1 MQRQIR
7 NLTLA
12 AMLLA
17 LGLVLPLVTGN
28 IPRVGNL
35 LLPMHLPV
43 FLGGLL
49 LGWQYGLLLGAVLPL
64 MRSLLFGMPPLY
76 PVALAMT
83 FELATYGAVA
93 GALYRRSPW
102 KCLRALYRALL
113 LAMFAGRAAWGIA
126 EVALLGMA
134 GKTFPRRGV
143 LECSSGHSPPAHH
156 DSECD
161 ACVASNGDKRF
172 VRRRRRC
179 VRCQWIILR
188 AFLTCC
194 LRIPGADFC
203 LRSTGAVLPERQRW
217 QRDCSVFCL
226 AM

>member
-49 LGWQYGLLLGAVLPL
+49 LGWQYGLILGAVLPL

-76 PVALAMT
+76 PVAMT

-113 LAMFAGRAAWGIA
+113 LAMFAGRAVWGIA

-134 GKTFPRRGV
+134 GKTFTWQMFLAG
-143 LECSSGHSPPAHH
+143 
-156 DSECD
+156 
-161 ACVASNGDKRF
+161 
-172 VRRRRRC
+172 
-179 VRCQWIILR
+179 
-188 AFLTCC
+188 AFLNAVPGI
-194 LRIPGADFC
+194 LLQLILIPSVMLTLHRTGISGLFGADA
-203 LRSTGAVLPERQRW
+203 GARAVNG
-217 QRDCSVFCL
+217 
-226 AM
+226 

>member
-17 LGLVLPLVTGN
+17 LGLILPLVTGN
-28 IPRVGNL
+28 IPRVGNM

-49 LGWQYGLLLGAVLPL
+49 LGWQYGLILGAVLPL

-113 LAMFAGRAAWGIA
+113 LAMFAGRAVWGIA
-126 EVALLGMA
+126 EIALLGMA
-134 GKTFPRRGV
+134 GETFTWQMFLNAVPGILLQLILIPSIMLALHRTGI
-143 LECSSGHSPPAHH
+143 SGL
-156 DSECD
+156 
-161 ACVASNGDKRF
+161 F
-172 VRRRRRC
+172 
-179 VRCQWIILR
+179 
-188 AFLTCC
+188 
-194 LRIPGADFC
+194 GADAGV
-203 LRSTGAVLPERQRW
+203 RAANG
-217 QRDCSVFCL
+217 
-226 AM
+226 

>member
-17 LGLVLPLVTGN
+17 LGLILPLVTGN
-28 IPRVGNL
+28 IPRVGNM

-49 LGWQYGLLLGAVLPL
+49 LGWQYGLILGAVLPL

-93 GALYRRSPW
+93 GHSIGA
-102 KCLRALYRALL
+102 
-113 LAMFAGRAAWGIA
+113 
-126 EVALLGMA
+126 
-134 GKTFPRRGV
+134 RRGSACGHCTAPCFSR
-143 LECSSGHSPPAHH
+143 CSRGAQSG
-156 DSECD
+156 ELR
-161 ACVASNGDKRF
+161 KL
-172 VRRRRRC
+172 RC
-179 VRCQWIILR
+179 S
-188 AFLTCC
+188 A
-194 LRIPGADFC
+194 
-203 LRSTGAVLPERQRW
+203 
-217 QRDCSVFCL
+217 
-226 AM
+226 

>member
-17 LGLVLPLVTGN
+17 LGLVLPMVTGN

-102 KCLRALYRALL
+102 KCLQALYRALL
-113 LAMFAGRAAWGIA
+113 FAMFAGRAVWGLA
-126 EVALLGMA
+126 EVALLGMTGKAFTRQMFLA
-134 GKTFPRRGV
+134 GAFFNAVPGILLQLILIPSVMLALHRTGI
-143 LECSSGHSPPAHH
+143 SGL
-156 DSECD
+156 
-161 ACVASNGDKRF
+161 F
-172 VRRRRRC
+172 
-179 VRCQWIILR
+179 
-188 AFLTCC
+188 
-194 LRIPGADFC
+194 GADAGV
-203 LRSTGAVLPERQRW
+203 RAANG
-217 QRDCSVFCL
+217 
-226 AM
+226 

>member
-1 MQRQIR
+1 
-7 NLTLA
+7 
-12 AMLLA
+12 MLLA
-17 LGLVLPLVTGN
+17 LGLILPLVTGN

-49 LGWQYGLLLGAVLPL
+49 LGWQYGLILGAVLPL

-93 GALYRRSPW
+93 GGTLSTLAVEVSAGTVPRPASRDVRGARSLGNCGNCAARHGGEDLYP
-102 KCLRALYRALL
+102 AD
-113 LAMFAGRAAWGIA
+113 
-126 EVALLGMA
+126 V
-134 GKTFPRRGV
+134 PRRGV
-143 LECSSGHSPPAHH
+143 LECSSGHSPPAHP
-156 DSECD
+156 DSEHH
-161 ACVASNGDKRF
+161 ACATSNGDKRF
-172 VRRRRRC
+172 VRRRCRC
-179 VRCQWIILR
+179 ARCQWIILR
-188 AFLTCC
+188 VFLICC
-194 LRIPGADFC
+194 PRIREADFC

>member
-17 LGLVLPLVTGN
+17 LGLILPLVTGN

-49 LGWQYGLLLGAVLPL
+49 LGWQYGLILGAVLPL
-64 MRSLLFGMPPLY
+64 MCSLLFGMPPLY

-113 LAMFAGRAAWGIA
+113 LAMFAGRAVWGIA
-126 EVALLGMA
+126 EVALLGMT
-134 GKTFPRRGV
+134 GKTFTRQMFLAG
-143 LECSSGHSPPAHH
+143 
-156 DSECD
+156 
-161 ACVASNGDKRF
+161 
-172 VRRRRRC
+172 
-179 VRCQWIILR
+179 
-188 AFLTCC
+188 AFLNAVPGI
-194 LRIPGADFC
+194 LLQLILIPSIMLALHRTGISGLFGADAGV
-203 LRSTGAVLPERQRW
+203 RAANG
-217 QRDCSVFCL
+217 
-226 AM
+226 

>member
-17 LGLVLPLVTGN
+17 LGLILPLVTGN

-49 LGWQYGLLLGAVLPL
+49 LGWQYGLILGAVLPL

-113 LAMFAGRAAWGIA
+113 FAMFAGRAVWGIA
-126 EVALLGMA
+126 EVALLGMT
-134 GKTFPRRGV
+134 GKTFTRQMFLAG
-143 LECSSGHSPPAHH
+143 
-156 DSECD
+156 
-161 ACVASNGDKRF
+161 
-172 VRRRRRC
+172 
-179 VRCQWIILR
+179 
-188 AFLTCC
+188 AFLNAVPGI
-194 LRIPGADFC
+194 LLQLILIPSIMLALHRTGISGLFGADAGV
-203 LRSTGAVLPERQRW
+203 RAANG
-217 QRDCSVFCL
+217 
-226 AM
+226 

>member
-17 LGLVLPLVTGN
+17 LGLILPLVTGN
-28 IPRVGNL
+28 IPRVGNM

-49 LGWQYGLLLGAVLPL
+49 LGSVLPL

-113 LAMFAGRAAWGIA
+113 LAMFAGRAVWGIA
-126 EVALLGMA
+126 EIALLGMA
-134 GKTFPRRGV
+134 GKTFTWQMFLAG
-143 LECSSGHSPPAHH
+143 
-156 DSECD
+156 
-161 ACVASNGDKRF
+161 
-172 VRRRRRC
+172 
-179 VRCQWIILR
+179 
-188 AFLTCC
+188 AFLNAVPGI
-194 LRIPGADFC
+194 LLQLILIPSIMLALHRTGISGLFGADAGV
-203 LRSTGAVLPERQRW
+203 RAANG
-217 QRDCSVFCL
+217 
-226 AM
+226 